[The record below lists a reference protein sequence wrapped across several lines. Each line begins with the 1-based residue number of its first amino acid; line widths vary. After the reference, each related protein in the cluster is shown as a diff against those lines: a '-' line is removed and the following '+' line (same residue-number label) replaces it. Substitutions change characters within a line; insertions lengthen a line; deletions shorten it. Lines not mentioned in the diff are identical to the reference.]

1 MLALK
6 IAKSAAQ
13 TKATADAANGRKVSH
28 RATPRLAGQ
37 GSRHPAGHQLG
48 DPQAQEIHTPGKTA
62 AFGLSSDFSTIPAF
76 PLDRPNGPRARTQ
89 LRAPS
94 VAAIVQPKLMVGR
107 VDDPL
112 EHAADSTADR
122 VIRMPDPAA
131 VSAGGAATLQRKCQA
146 CEEGK
151 SEECA
156 TGQSGACE
164 EKESNHPQELARAG
178 AHDAAEFDA
187 TEAPADAQ
195 DVISRPGR
203 ALEPATRDFF
213 EPRFGHDFSRVR
225 VHADARAAASA
236 RALNARAYTVGANI
250 VFGSGLYRPG
260 TEPGRRLLA
269 HELTHVRQQGMAPR
283 TAGAGV
289 VQRQPDAGAAG
300 TTRQPDAG
308 AAGTTRQPDA
318 GAAGTAPE
326 PDSRVGTKA
335 FNLILQQEFPVV
347 SSSWFAGTQLS
358 LPPGGGV
365 RADLKTGRNGQV
377 LFDLSPDFAPAGK
390 SADDT
395 ASDPARIAAVRAEV
409 IRVLD
414 WRLNQGILTAQD
426 VKAPFVTEHLRMMA
440 PLALRALRAKPT
452 VQPDA
457 QAELDRI
464 LAITTQ
470 LPAAATFNAAGAAE
484 LTVNG
489 VRVRILPDT
498 SGGTKNETSY
508 KLVPNQLEVPG
519 FRAPQGRVTA
529 ILGPIPTAPVVEFF
543 TNYAAEGPGAASDP
557 MTATSGYGRGTTAA
571 DRAAGTTSL
580 RFHESR
586 HGQDILDFI
595 ASHPFPVFTGKV
607 GMTVD
612 AYRQARGTFLAQF
625 RSWAA
630 EIGRVTL
637 CATDCVGSPNIDT
650 FEHNVGAQMKCTT
663 CRP

>member
-13 TKATADAANGRKVSH
+13 TQATADTANGREVSR
-28 RATPRLAGQ
+28 RARLRLAGQ
-37 GSRHPAGHQLG
+37 GSRNPAGHQLD
-48 DPQAQEIHTPGKTA
+48 DPRAQQIHTPGQTA

-76 PLDRPNGPRARTQ
+76 PPDRPDGRLAWTQ
-89 LRAPS
+89 PCAPS
-94 VAAIVQPKLMVGR
+94 VAATVQPKLMVGR
-107 VDDPL
+107 ADDPL
-112 EHAADSTADR
+112 ERAADSTADR
-122 VIRMPDPAA
+122 VMRMPDPAA
-131 VSAGGAATLQRKCQA
+131 ASAGGPATLQRKCQA

-156 TGQSGACE
+156 KGPGACE
-164 EKESNHPQELARAG
+164 EERGNHPQELARAR
-178 AHDAAEFDA
+178 AHRAAEFDA
-187 TEAPADAQ
+187 TEAPVDAQ
-195 DVISRPGR
+195 DVINRPGR
-203 ALEPATRDFF
+203 ALERAMRDFF

-250 VFGSGLYRPG
+250 VFGSGLYQPG

-283 TAGAGV
+283 SMGVGV
-289 VQRQPDAGAAG
+289 VQRQPDAGATG
-300 TTRQPDAG
+300 PTRQPDAG
-308 AAGTTRQPDA
+308 AAGPTRQPDA
-318 GAAGTAPE
+318 GAAGTAPA

-347 SSSWFAGTQLS
+347 NSFWFAGTQLS

-365 RADLKTGRNGQV
+365 QADLKTGRNGQV

-390 SADDT
+390 SADET

-414 WRLNQGILTAQD
+414 WRLAQGILTAKD
-426 VKAPFVTEHLRMMA
+426 VTAPFVTEHLRMMA
-440 PLALRALRAKPT
+440 PLALRALRAKPK
-452 VQPDA
+452 VEPDA

-470 LPAAATFNAAGAAE
+470 LPAAATFNATGAAE

-508 KLVPNQLEVPG
+508 NLVPNQLQVPG
-519 FRAPQGRVTA
+519 FRQVGGRVKA

-543 TNYAAEGPGAASDP
+543 TNYATEGPSAAGDP
-557 MTATSGYGRGTTAA
+557 LTATSGYGRGTTAA
-571 DRAAGTTSL
+571 DRAAGNTSL

-595 ASHPFPVFTGKV
+595 ASHPFPVFTGAV
-607 GMTVD
+607 NMTVT
-612 AYRQARGTFLAQF
+612 AYKRASATFLARFQ
-625 RSWAA
+625 SWST

-637 CATDCVGSPNIDT
+637 CKTDCVGSPDIDT
-650 FEHNVGAQMKCTT
+650 FEHNTGAQMKCTT
-663 CRP
+663 CHP